1 MVMILAKRKEVI
13 KMEDIFLKN
22 IREEYKY
29 VCKIERNDKEY
40 LLTVPDFPKISVK
53 ESNIQSAI
61 QKIEDEIYRQVQKG
75 NIPKATRL
83 CDLYISG
90 CCYIYVKVDKP
101 K

>member
-1 MVMILAKRKEVI
+1 MAMILAKRKEVV
-13 KMEDIFLKN
+13 KMEFDTKLKY
-22 IREEYKY
+22 I
-29 VCKIERNDKEY
+29 CKITRAEGKEY

>member
-1 MVMILAKRKEVI
+1 MILAKRKEVV
-13 KMEDIFLKN
+13 KMKFDTKLKY
-22 IREEYKY
+22 I
-29 VCKIERNDKEY
+29 CKITRAEDKEY

>member
-1 MVMILAKRKEVI
+1 MAMILAKRKEVV
-13 KMEDIFLKN
+13 KMKFDTKLKY
-22 IREEYKY
+22 I
-29 VCKIERNDKEY
+29 CKITRAEDKEY

>member
-1 MVMILAKRKEVI
+1 MAMILAKRKEVV
-13 KMEDIFLKN
+13 KMEFDTKLKY
-22 IREEYKY
+22 I
-29 VCKIERNDKEY
+29 CKITRAEGKEY
-40 LLTVPDFPKISVK
+40 LLTVPDFPQIEVRGK
-53 ESNIQSAI
+53 NIQDIVQRAE
-61 QKIEDEIYRQVQKG
+61 KEVNKQVQKG

>member
-1 MVMILAKRKEVI
+1 MAMILAKRKEVV
-13 KMEDIFLKN
+13 KMKFDTKLKY
-22 IREEYKY
+22 I
-29 VCKIERNDKEY
+29 CKITRAEGKEY
-40 LLTVPDFPKISVK
+40 LLTVPDFPQIEVRGK
-53 ESNIQSAI
+53 NIQDIVQRAE
-61 QKIEDEIYRQVQKG
+61 KEVNKQVQNG

>member
-1 MVMILAKRKEVI
+1 MILAKRKEVM
-13 KMEDIFLKN
+13 KMKFDTKLKY
-22 IREEYKY
+22 I
-29 VCKIERNDKEY
+29 CKITRTEDKEY
-40 LLTVPDFPKISVK
+40 LLTVPDFPQIEVRGK
-53 ESNIQSAI
+53 NIQDIVQRAE
-61 QKIEDEIYRQVQKG
+61 KEVNKQVQKG